1 MDVLKRIM
9 LEDISSSLLYRYER
23 GRTMGNGRP
32 LLEINALH
40 TAFHMQDN
48 YYDAVDDVS
57 FSLEKN
63 EILAIVGESGCG
75 KSTLATTIVGLHNK
89 VNTRISGEII
99 YQNLNLI
106 DLNETLYNRIRG
118 NDIGMVFQDPLSAL
132 NPLMTVSEQIEEV
145 LLYHSKMT
153 KEERELRVCELL
165 IQVKVDDPKATA
177 ARYPHELSWEAR
189 QRVGIAIA
197 IACEPPIIIADEPT
211 TSLDVTVQ
219 ARILDLLSEVR
230 DETGAGIILITH
242 DLGVVAEIAD
252 RVAVMYAG
260 QIVESAGVVDLF
272 TDPKHPYTRSLLRSM
287 PQMKETCDPDA
298 GELYVIQGDVPSL
311 QQLPKKGC
319 RFAERIPWV
328 PFSAHEES
336 PKMHEVSK
344 GHFVRCTCHE
354 SFQFEGESD

>member
-1 MDVLKRIM
+1 
-9 LEDISSSLLYRYER
+9 
-23 GRTMGNGRP
+23 MGLGRP

-40 TAFHMQDN
+40 TAFRMQDN

-57 FSLEKN
+57 FSLEKS

-89 VNTRISGEII
+89 ANTRISGEII

-145 LLYHSKMT
+145 LLYHTRMT
-153 KEERELRVCELL
+153 KEERALRVSELL
-165 IQVKVDDPKATA
+165 VQVKLEDPEGTA
-177 ARYPHELSWEAR
+177 VRYPHELSGEAR

-197 IACEPPIIIADEPT
+197 VACNPPIIIADEPT

-219 ARILDLLSEVR
+219 AQILDLLSEVR
-230 DETGAGIILITH
+230 DDTGAGIILITH

-260 QIVESAGVVDLF
+260 QIVETAGVVELF

-287 PQMKETCDPDA
+287 PQANGALESDS

-311 QQLPKKGC
+311 QQLPKQGC
-319 RFAERIPWV
+319 RFAGRIPWI
-328 PFSAHEES
+328 PFSAHEQS
-336 PKMHEVSK
+336 PKMHEISK

-354 SFQFEGESD
+354 SFRFEGESE

>member
-1 MDVLKRIM
+1 
-9 LEDISSSLLYRYER
+9 
-23 GRTMGNGRP
+23 MGLGRP

-40 TAFHMQDN
+40 TAFRMQDN
-48 YYDAVDDVS
+48 YYDAVEDVS

-89 VNTRISGEII
+89 ANTRISGEII

-132 NPLMTVSEQIEEV
+132 NPMMTVGEQIDEV
-145 LLYHSKMT
+145 LLYHSRMT
-153 KEERELRVCELL
+153 KEERALRVGELL
-165 IQVKVDDPKATA
+165 AQVKVEDPERTA
-177 ARYPHELSWEAR
+177 KCYPHELHGEMR

-211 TSLDVTVQ
+211 TALDVTVQ
-219 ARILDLLSEVR
+219 AQILDLLSEVR
-230 DETGAGIILITH
+230 DDTGAGIILITH

-260 QIVESAGVVDLF
+260 QIVETAAVVDLF
-272 TDPKHPYTRSLLRSM
+272 SNPKHPYTRSLLRSM
-287 PQMKETCDPDA
+287 PQANGALDFDS

-311 QQLPKKGC
+311 QQLPKSGC
-319 RFAERIPWV
+319 RFAGRIPWI
-328 PFSAHEES
+328 PFSAHEQS
-336 PKMHEVSK
+336 PKMHEISK
-344 GHFVRCTCHE
+344 GHSVRCTCHE
-354 SFQFEGESD
+354 SFRFEGESE

>member
-1 MDVLKRIM
+1 
-9 LEDISSSLLYRYER
+9 
-23 GRTMGNGRP
+23 MGLGRP

-40 TAFHMQDN
+40 TAFRMQDS
-48 YYDAVDDVS
+48 YYGAVDDVS

-89 VNTRISGEII
+89 ANTRISGEII

-145 LLYHSKMT
+145 LVYHSRMT
-153 KEERELRVCELL
+153 KEERAQRVSELL
-165 IQVKVDDPKATA
+165 VQVRIADPEGTA
-177 ARYPHELSWEAR
+177 NRYPHELSGEMC

-197 IACEPPIIIADEPT
+197 IACDPPIIIADEPT
-211 TSLDVTVQ
+211 TSLDVTAQ
-219 ARILDLLSEVR
+219 AQILDLLSEVR
-230 DETGAGIILITH
+230 DEKGSGLILITH

-260 QIVESAGVVDLF
+260 QIVETASVVDLF
-272 TDPKHPYTRSLLRSM
+272 TKPKHPYTRSLLRSM
-287 PQMKETCDPDA
+287 PQAVGAPDSDS

-311 QQLPKKGC
+311 QQMPKNGC
-319 RFAERIPWV
+319 RFSGRIPWIPV
-328 PFSAHEES
+328 SAHEES
-336 PKMHEVSK
+336 PKMHEVEK

-354 SFQFEGESD
+354 SFRFEGEGE